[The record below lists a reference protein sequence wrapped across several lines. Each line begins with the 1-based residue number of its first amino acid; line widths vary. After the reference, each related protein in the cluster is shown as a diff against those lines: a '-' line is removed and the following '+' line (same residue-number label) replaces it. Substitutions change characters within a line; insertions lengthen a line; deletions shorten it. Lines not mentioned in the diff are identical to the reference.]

1 MFLRVILSSDSQCQL
16 PRATNFSL
24 FGSCHWSAILCSWV
38 CDSPCELIYAISD
51 DIVSKWLNSP
61 CPACHPDPGEE
72 KAGEGQGGDQAVAAV
87 PFSHLL
93 PTTAVF
99 SLQLI
104 RDILTKSVSAGM
116 LDQVLLRGGGWGTV
130 RRRLC
135 QEESPGRQAEPV
147 TVIVSSELMFVFSD

>member
-1 MFLRVILSSDSQCQL
+1 MFLRVILSSDSQRQL

-116 LDQVLLRGGGWGTV
+116 TAAGSGSSQRWWVGDSEEKVQVG
-130 RRRLC
+130 RLSLW
-135 QEESPGRQAEPV
+135 QSLWA
-147 TVIVSSELMFVFSD
+147 VS